1 MLILHRFLLKLDG
14 FWSRTPSGIASK
26 AQASTVPTTGTGPR
40 RMRTGRSY
48 WPKASWPLS
57 SRATRI
63 SSTFSWFSAAFG
75 RFSCIC
81 HPFLHVFFQ
90 SVFCPRVGGTSCKV
104 TVFSKVNPS
113 FLRRS
118 GYALEESVELPVPR
132 ELLELKTAVL
142 LAALRL
148 HSVDIAFQE
157 EFEADVIADAP
168 RRATEGSAGSDLVGR
183 VGWVS

>member
-1 MLILHRFLLKLDG
+1 M
-14 FWSRTPSGIASK
+14 
-26 AQASTVPTTGTGPR
+26 
-40 RMRTGRSY
+40 
-48 WPKASWPLS
+48 
-57 SRATRI
+57 
-63 SSTFSWFSAAFG
+63 
-75 RFSCIC
+75 
-81 HPFLHVFFQ
+81 
-90 SVFCPRVGGTSCKV
+90 
-104 TVFSKVNPS
+104 
-113 FLRRS
+113 
-118 GYALEESVELPVPR
+118 ELPVPR